1 MIPVVDYERMQRLR
15 CPPSRLSIPFNL
27 NSLCIIFIVL
37 VIVGLYRRALV
48 INQSREPP
56 RT

>member
-37 VIVGLYRRALV
+37 VIVGLYRRAVV